1 MLILLDSDPL
11 KYKVITISKGKNKNK
26 LWIVIK
32 YLWNNVVPD
41 MRPEKDDELGRDEHS
56 LQPQHARRR
65 NTRVTEQIL
74 KYHFLR
80 HNR

>member
-1 MLILLDSDPL
+1 
-11 KYKVITISKGKNKNK
+11 
-26 LWIVIK
+26 
-32 YLWNNVVPD
+32 
-41 MRPEKDDELGRDEHS
+41 MRPEKDDELGRDEDS